1 MVQDIQGEA
10 RILFATAIAGCI
22 EIEFELKPASEK
34 QNRLRIILPDKGPL

>member
-10 RILFATAIAGCI
+10 RILFAAIAGCI